1 MIKEK
6 LNRILSVF
14 NKLSYFVDSIVL
26 LTIIS
31 KINEKES
38 QTDSNKLLLWGA
50 IVLLVVLTFKYIR
63 ALIYIIKSRMDRE
76 VYLLS
81 NRVVAITGKQ
91 RVGKSSIGVYFA
103 KYAKKKYT
111 NIPMRIKRKYTY
123 KLTTDILTLKSK
135 IDDGSIILVDEANLF
150 YNNTMSHEE
159 KTLFGQA
166 LLCQCVGHF
175 FDGNILYISTDITRM
190 PKIIR
195 DEWSTTLQV
204 IRSRSYHYSFIGDSI
219 LKLCYFVVNKEQLK
233 FTGCRMWECQQYEKI
248 QDEQY
253 ISLLG
258 QDERNNHFSPF
269 YFFADFQ
276 DIGAVEYDDRY
287 MRGYYIDRP
296 DNIDIEW
303 DSLQLSKEDFQ
314 TLYDGLLSKYIKS
327 LESEKTDKKEEPKNR
342 IKTE

>member
-1 MIKEK
+1 MMIKEK
-6 LNRILSVF
+6 LNRLLSFF
-14 NKLSYFVDSIVL
+14 NKVSYFVDAIFL
-26 LTIIS
+26 LTILS
-31 KINEKES
+31 KVNNKDN
-38 QTDSNKLLLWGA
+38 QSNSDNLLMWVA
-50 IVLLVVLTFKYIR
+50 ILFLVVLTFKYIR
-63 ALIYIIKSRMDRE
+63 ALVYIIKSRMDRE

-91 RVGKSSIGVYFA
+91 RAGKSSIGVYFA
-103 KYAKKKYT
+103 KYAKKRYT

-123 KLTTDILTLKSK
+123 KLTTDILTLKTK
-135 IDDGSIILVDEANLF
+135 IDDGSIVLVDEANLF

-204 IRSRSYHYSFIGDSI
+204 IRSRSYHYSIIGDSI
-219 LKLCYFVVNKEQLK
+219 LKLLYFIVNKEQLK
-233 FTGCRMWECQQYEKI
+233 YTGCRMWECQQYEKI
-248 QDEQY
+248 QEEQY

-258 QDERNNHFSPF
+258 QNEKNNHFSPF
-269 YFFADFQ
+269 YIFTDFQ
-276 DIGAVEYDDRY
+276 DIGSVEYDDRY
-287 MRGYYIDRP
+287 MRAYYTERP
-296 DNIDIEW
+296 DNKDIEW

-314 TLYDGLLSKYIKS
+314 TLYDGLLSKYIKHI
-327 LESEKTDKKEEPKNR
+327 EEDKTEINKNR
-342 IKTE
+342 IRKE